1 MSFRVRML
9 IIMFDDELLDFK
21 ISRLAVGMIKS
32 ILERLGDELLLL
44 DDEPYPDVKL
54 NESFGN

>member
-1 MSFRVRML
+1 ML